1 VLGSSSIPSRNLGLT
16 LGQPSCTAGRLLH
29 AHPTAGTHLRNWRK
43 LKTPFRTSE
52 ETVMST
58 RFRSVSTLVVATLIV
73 GTSTAWAGPLAKG
86 TNTHVV
92 DDGTVSWTLPAGQCP
107 AAPGGL
113 TGSGERHRV
122 TITKVNADGSTT
134 IIINDVVRGT
144 AWDATGTYKFVY
156 ENHSI
161 DQVPAGGGV
170 HQISMEDNFILNG
183 NGSVGHLAV
192 GFNWAWTYTD
202 PNGPFDVLPLANL
215 VERTTRGEPLLCDPI

>member
-1 VLGSSSIPSRNLGLT
+1 MSKSR
-16 LGQPSCTAGRLLH
+16 
-29 AHPTAGTHLRNWRK
+29 K
-43 LKTPFRTSE
+43 F
-52 ETVMST
+52 
-58 RFRSVSTLVVATLIV
+58 VSLTLVVATLIV
-73 GTSTAWAGPLAKG
+73 GTSTARAGPLTKS

-92 DDGTVSWTLPAGQCP
+92 DVGTVSWTLPAGQCP

-113 TGSGERHRV
+113 TGIGEQHRV

-144 AWDATGTYKFVY
+144 AWDATGTYRFVY
-156 ENHSI
+156 ENHST

-202 PNGPFDVLPLANL
+202 PSAPFDVLPLANL
-215 VERTTRGEPLLCDPI
+215 VERNTRGEPLLCDPL

>member
-1 VLGSSSIPSRNLGLT
+1 MSKSS
-16 LGQPSCTAGRLLH
+16 
-29 AHPTAGTHLRNWRK
+29 K
-43 LKTPFRTSE
+43 F
-52 ETVMST
+52 
-58 RFRSVSTLVVATLIV
+58 VSLTLVVATLIV

-86 TNTHVV
+86 ANTHVV

-215 VERTTRGEPLLCDPI
+215 VERNTRGEPLLCDPI

>member
-1 VLGSSSIPSRNLGLT
+1 
-16 LGQPSCTAGRLLH
+16 
-29 AHPTAGTHLRNWRK
+29 
-43 LKTPFRTSE
+43 
-52 ETVMST
+52 MST
-58 RFRSVSTLVVATLIV
+58 RFRSVLTLVVATLIV

-86 TNTHVV
+86 ANTHVV

-156 ENHSI
+156 ENHSL

-202 PNGPFDVLPLANL
+202 PNGPIDVLPLANL
-215 VERTTRGEPLLCDPI
+215 VERNTRGEPLLCDPI

>member
-1 VLGSSSIPSRNLGLT
+1 MSKSS
-16 LGQPSCTAGRLLH
+16 
-29 AHPTAGTHLRNWRK
+29 K
-43 LKTPFRTSE
+43 F
-52 ETVMST
+52 
-58 RFRSVSTLVVATLIV
+58 VSLTLVVATLIV
-73 GTSTAWAGPLAKG
+73 GTSTAWSGPLAKG

-107 AAPGGL
+107 AAPDGL
-113 TGSGERHRV
+113 TGSGERQRV

-202 PNGPFDVLPLANL
+202 PNGPFDVLPPANL
-215 VERTTRGEPLLCDPI
+215 VERSTRGEPLLCDPI